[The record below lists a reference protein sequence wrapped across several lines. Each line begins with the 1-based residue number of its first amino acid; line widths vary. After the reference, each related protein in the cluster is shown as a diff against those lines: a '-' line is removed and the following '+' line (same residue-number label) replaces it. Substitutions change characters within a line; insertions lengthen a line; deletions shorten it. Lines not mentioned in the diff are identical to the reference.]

1 VASSNLQQRKN
12 GQQQHAHKDN
22 LTSSQQPQVSNCLYK
37 NKLIK
42 IKKKNIN
49 TSRLSVLMLRE
60 VAVES
65 Y

>member
-1 VASSNLQQRKN
+1 MASSNLQQRKN

-42 IKKKNIN
+42 IKKKI
-49 TSRLSVLMLRE
+49 LIPV
-60 VAVES
+60 VCQ